1 MEPPAEPSRDSTG
14 NLPLLSARSVLVVDD
29 EADVRSIVRAALEHE
44 GFTVVEAAD
53 AGSAMDLAGD
63 SGAVFDLVILDLGL
77 PDVSGFEVL
86 KLMRR
91 HLTVPIIILS
101 GHGDET
107 DRILGLELGADD
119 YIPKPF
125 SSREV
130 AARAKAVC
138 RRMVAIIP
146 ENEVLDF
153 GGLIIDRKAR
163 RVSLNGAT
171 LDLSAREFD
180 LLQFLASSPGRAWSA
195 EDLLLEVWDSTSAW
209 QSPTTVREHV
219 YRLRRKIES
228 DPGNP
233 RHIVTVRGGGYR
245 FES

>member
-1 MEPPAEPSRDSTG
+1 MT
-14 NLPLLSARSVLVVDD
+14 SARTVLIVDD
-29 EADVRSIVRAALEHE
+29 EADVRVIVRAALEHE
-44 GFTVVEAAD
+44 GFTVVEAID
-53 AGSAMDLAGD
+53 ARSGLELAR
-63 SGAVFDLVILDLGL
+63 STEAQLDLVILDLGL

-130 AARAKAVC
+130 AARVKAVC
-138 RRMVAIIP
+138 RRVVVAVP
-146 ENEVLDF
+146 DTEVLEFD
-153 GGLIIDRKAR
+153 GLIIDRGAR
-163 RVSLNGAT
+163 RVMLNGAVV
-171 LDLSAREFD
+171 DLSAREFD

-195 EDLLLEVWDSTSAW
+195 EDLLLQVWDSTSAW

-245 FES
+245 FDSGS

>member
-1 MEPPAEPSRDSTG
+1 MTE
-14 NLPLLSARSVLVVDD
+14 ARTVLIVDD
-29 EADVRSIVRAALEHE
+29 EVDVRTIVRAALEHE
-44 GFTVVEAAD
+44 GFSVVEAID
-53 AGSAMDLAGD
+53 ARSGLELAR
-63 SGAVFDLVILDLGL
+63 STEAQLDLVILDLGL

-130 AARAKAVC
+130 AARVKAVC
-138 RRMVAIIP
+138 RRMVATIP
-146 ENEVLDF
+146 DGEVLEFD
-153 GGLIIDRKAR
+153 GLVIDRGAR
-163 RVSLNGAT
+163 RVMLNGT
-171 LDLSAREFD
+171 VVDLSAREFD

-195 EDLLLEVWDSTSAW
+195 EDLLLQVWDSTSAW

-245 FES
+245 FDAGS